1 MRKSQCIRT
10 LVWAIIGLALL
21 FVPYAIYDDGLVFA
35 HQKMPFLSS
44 DVGSLTL
51 YEMTWQVSSAFNL
64 FGLELSIELYELI
77 GKISFY
83 GLYAF
88 FGIFA
93 FDFLFSFIL
102 LIFGGEVLRKIAKII
117 SVFAGIAFILIA
129 ITSLINLIGV
139 VNIYVTLRL
148 DILSV
153 IKASGAIFYLVAFIF
168 SIAFAKKQFT
178 WFSFE
183 D

>member
-35 HQKMPFLSS
+35 HQVMPFFSS
-44 DVGSLTL
+44 NAVMLTL
-51 YEMTWQVSSAFNL
+51 EDMAIQVVSAF
-64 FGLELSIELYELI
+64 SLI
-77 GKISFY
+77 GIEISVEIFEFISKISFY

-88 FGIFA
+88 YGIFVL
-93 FDFLFSFIL
+93 DIVLSVLL
-102 LIFGGEVLRKIAKII
+102 LILGSEVLRKIAKII